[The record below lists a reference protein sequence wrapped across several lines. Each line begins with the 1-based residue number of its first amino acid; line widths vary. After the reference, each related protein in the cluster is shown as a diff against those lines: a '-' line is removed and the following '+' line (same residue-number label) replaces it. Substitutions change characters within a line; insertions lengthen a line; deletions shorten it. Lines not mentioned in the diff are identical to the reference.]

1 MLTTMLYILFP
12 HFGDYIKN
20 SSLFN
25 FVNVYPLYD
34 SKIIIIIT
42 FLKQTIASFSF
53 LVLIIYSR
61 K

>member
-1 MLTTMLYILFP
+1 MLTTMLHILFS

-34 SKIIIIIT
+34 LKIIVIIT

-53 LVLIIYSR
+53 LVLIIFS
-61 K
+61 

>member
-1 MLTTMLYILFP
+1 MPTTMLHILFS
-12 HFGDYIKN
+12 HFGYYIKN

-42 FLKQTIASFSF
+42 FLIYTIASFSF
-53 LVLIIYSR
+53 LVLIIYNR